1 MLLVH
6 AFSKTWL
13 SKIWFMFF
21 PPDLVVQVVVY
32 VVFSQTWLSK
42 FWFTFCFPRLG
53 CPSFGS
59 FCNFFQDLVVQVL
72 VHLVFFPRLGC
83 PSFGSCFFS
92 KTWLSKFWF
101 MFFSQDLVVQV
112 VVYVVFSKT
121 WLSEFWFTFCFP
133 RLGCPS
139 FGSCVFSKTWLS
151 KFWFLCFF
159 PRLGCPSFGL
169 LYFCPIDCSSFGFC
183 FCQYLVV
190 QVLVCCS
197 CKTWLFKFR
206 FVVCPRLGFCCWFI
220 FSRTWLRKFQQI
232 SLSLSPAPSRRFEHQ
247 AEDIFFGFQVLVDVS
262 STVFEFNGVCSK
274 MLICI
279 NLQAVVLHLL
289 LHRRRQRLGGVS

>member
-42 FWFTFCFPRLG
+42 FWLTFCFPRLG

-59 FCNFFQDLVVQVL
+59 FCIFSKTWLSKFWFILYFFQDLVVQVL
-72 VHLVFFPRLGC
+72 VHVFFQDLVVQVLVHGFFPKTWLSKLWFMLCFPRLGC
-83 PSFGSCFFS
+83 PSFGLRFVF
-92 KTWLSKFWF
+92 
-101 MFFSQDLVVQV
+101 QDLVVQV
-112 VVYVVFSKT
+112 LVHAF
-121 WLSEFWFTFCFP
+121 FP

-139 FGSCVFSKTWLS
+139 FGSCVFSQDLDAQVLVCCIFVQLIVQVLVFAFANTWLS
-151 KFWFLCFF
+151 KFWFVVLA
-159 PRLGCPSFGL
+159 RLGCSSLGL
-169 LYFCPIDCSSFGFC
+169 LFVQD
-183 FCQYLVV
+183 LV
-190 QVLVCCS
+190 
-197 CKTWLFKFR
+197 
-206 FVVCPRLGFCCWFI
+206 FVVGSFFPGLGCGS
-220 FSRTWLRKFQQI
+220 FSK

>member
-21 PPDLVVQVVVY
+21 P
-32 VVFSQTWLSK
+32 QTWLSK
-42 FWFTFCFPRLG
+42 LWFMLCFPRLG
-53 CPSFGS
+53 CPSFGLR
-59 FCNFFQDLVVQVL
+59 FVFQDLVVQVL
-72 VHLVFFPRLGC
+72 VHFVFFPRLGC
-83 PSFGSCFFS
+83 PSFGSSCIFS

-101 MFFSQDLVVQV
+101 MFFFQDLVVQV
-112 VVYVVFSKT
+112 LVHVFFPKT
-121 WLSEFWFTFCFP
+121 WLSKLWFMLCFPRLGCPSFGLRFVFQDLVVQVLVHAFFP

-139 FGSCVFSKTWLS
+139 FGSCVFSQDLDAQVLVCCIFVQLIVQVLVFAFANTWLS
-151 KFWFLCFF
+151 KFWFVVLA
-159 PRLGCPSFGL
+159 RLGCSSLGL
-169 LYFCPIDCSSFGFC
+169 LFVQD
-183 FCQYLVV
+183 LV
-190 QVLVCCS
+190 
-197 CKTWLFKFR
+197 
-206 FVVCPRLGFCCWFI
+206 FVVGSFFPGLGCGS
-220 FSRTWLRKFQQI
+220 FSK